1 MIAKIHRMA
10 LPAVAAALALAGC
23 GGHASPSASAPTVS
37 PTHETAHQA
46 MVTCKQRYDAWK
58 TGSAKTIE
66 TTKLDPALKAVE
78 SAGNSE
84 DITALQSALEAV
96 GSAAV
101 TLQAVPMPS
110 CADPAGYWP
119 QILAILKAAGDNA
132 RSSTGLAAILL
143 AEAPLKKF
151 NGLSDKL
158 AAEL

>member
-1 MIAKIHRMA
+1 
-10 LPAVAAALALAGC
+10 
-23 GGHASPSASAPTVS
+23 
-37 PTHETAHQA
+37 
-46 MVTCKQRYDAWK
+46 
-58 TGSAKTIE
+58 
-66 TTKLDPALKAVE
+66 
-78 SAGNSE
+78 
-84 DITALQSALEAV
+84 V

-158 AAEL
+158 AAELKKDAKVASS